1 MLRSLAEHYT
11 PAPPR
16 GGQTHNPPRIPP
28 SARGRGRESIAGA
41 VTGSASPPSARADAG
56 HATTR
61 LGRTAAQRIARHPLC
76 AKANA
81 LKRASMLHGF
91 GLRSEVGAN
100 MNEVCAGTNTIRER
114 RNLNDRDHLPKS
126 PFGPPEQ

>member
-16 GGQTHNPPRIPP
+16 GGQTHNPPRI
-28 SARGRGRESIAGA
+28 
-41 VTGSASPPSARADAG
+41 PPSARADAG

-100 MNEVCAGTNTIRER
+100 MNEVGAGTNTIRER